1 MDLQLLG
8 KRAVV
13 TGASRG
19 IGKAIARQLA
29 REGADVIVAA
39 RGLEALTATA
49 EQLACETGRR
59 IRPVAVD
66 TGRDESVAN
75 LIAFATEELGGID
88 VLVNNAATP
97 GGAAPA
103 VRLAEVSTEALLE
116 DVNVKVGGYLRTAR
130 AAAPLLTAAPWGRI
144 VNIGGLAA
152 RKTGLYIASIR
163 NVGVSA
169 LTKNIADE
177 LGAQGVTVNAIH
189 PGATRTEKT
198 TQEAAERAG
207 QGVTIGRI
215 VESEEIA
222 YLTAFLASPLSAALN
237 GQNLQAGGGAPGVI
251 DY

>member
-1 MDLQLLG
+1 MDLQLSG

-19 IGKAIARQLA
+19 IGKVIARQLA
-29 REGADVIVAA
+29 REGVDVVVAA
-39 RGLEALTATA
+39 RGLDALTATA

-59 IRPVAVD
+59 IRPVVVD
-66 TGRDESVAN
+66 TGRDDSVEA
-75 LIAFATEELGGID
+75 LIAFALDELGGID
-88 VLVNNAATP
+88 ILVNNAATP
-97 GGAAPA
+97 GGVTPA
-103 VRLAEVSTEALLE
+103 SRIAEVTTEALLA
-116 DVNVKVGGYLRTAR
+116 DVNVKVGGYLRTA
-130 AAAPLLTAAPWGRI
+130 
-144 VNIGGLAA
+144 LAA

-169 LTKNIADE
+169 LTKNLADE
-177 LGAQGVTVNAIH
+177 LGPEGVTVNAIH

-198 TQEAAERAG
+198 TAEAAERAG

-215 VESEEIA
+215 VEAEEIA

>member
-1 MDLQLLG
+1 MDLQLSG

-19 IGKAIARQLA
+19 IGKVIARQLA
-29 REGADVIVAA
+29 REGVDVVVAA
-39 RGLEALTATA
+39 RGLDALTATA

-66 TGRDESVAN
+66 TGDDRSVEA
-75 LIAFATEELGGID
+75 LVAIAVEELGGID
-88 VLVNNAATP
+88 ILVNNAATP

-103 VRLAEVSTEALLE
+103 GRLAEVSTDALLA

-130 AAAPLLTAAPWGRI
+130 AAAPHLTAAGWGRI
-144 VNIGGLAA
+144 INIGGLAA
-152 RKTGLYIASIR
+152 RKTGHYVASIR

-169 LTKNIADE
+169 LTKNLADE
-177 LGAQGVTVNAIH
+177 LGPRGVTVNTIH

-198 TQEAAERAG
+198 TPEAAERAG
-207 QGVTIGRI
+207 QGVSIGRI
-215 VESEEIA
+215 VEAEEIA
-222 YLTAFLASPLSAALN
+222 FLTAFLASPLSAALN